1 MLPSLL
7 AFLTTDSRLSFLFCD
22 GDQCCFPWIRQVF
35 LNVLTPTTE
44 DVETKSLTALQLF
57 LQKEKALLGMH
68 KGIIMR
74 DKGGK

>member
-1 MLPSLL
+1 MVINVV
-7 AFLTTDSRLSFLFCD
+7 FLELDRF
-22 GDQCCFPWIRQVF
+22 F